1 MEHPLRIDLRKSVSA
16 NAEEYYE
23 DAKKAR
29 QKIIGA
35 RKALEDTQK
44 KIEDLEKKR
53 VVSAAVEEPQAKKA
67 EEKRW
72 FDKFHTFT
80 SSDGFFVV
88 GGKDATTNEILI
100 KKYTESPDLV
110 FHADVHGAPFFV
122 IKNPEKKEVPLSTIK
137 ETAEAAASYSSAWKS
152 GMGSCD
158 VYYVTPTQ
166 VSKTAPSGEYMPK
179 GGFMIS
185 GKKEYMRG
193 MRLMVAIG
201 FILGDTLEIIAGPP
215 SAVESK
221 TKYYAAMT
229 PGNVK
234 SEELAKSLKEAAAKK
249 AVKEDA
255 DIIRK
260 VKPDLIQRLIPGGKG
275 QIVR

>member
-1 MEHPLRIDLRKSVSA
+1 MENKLKIDLRKSVSA

-29 QKIIGA
+29 QKLIGA
-35 RKALEDTQK
+35 KRALEDTQK
-44 KIEDLEKKR
+44 KIADLKEKHEVA
-53 VVSAAVEEPQAKKA
+53 VVQEAPEAKIAA
-67 EEKRW
+67 EKRW
-72 FDKFHTFT
+72 FDKFHSFT

-100 KKYTESPDLV
+100 KKNTEDNDTV

-122 IKNPEKKEVPLSTIK
+122 IKNPEKKEVPLTTIK

-158 VYYVTPTQ
+158 VYYVKPDQ

-193 MRLMVAIG
+193 VRLMIAIG
-201 FILGDTLEIIAGPP
+201 FVVGETIEILAGPL

-221 TKYYAAMT
+221 TKYYAQVT
-229 PGNVK
+229 PGNEK
-234 SEELAKSLKEAAAKK
+234 SGELAKSIKDAAAKK
-249 AVKEDA
+249 AGKEDA
-255 DIIRK
+255 DRIRR
-260 VKPDLIQRLIPGGKG
+260 VKLDLVQRLIPGGKG

>member
-1 MEHPLRIDLRKSVSA
+1 MEHKLKIDLRKSVSA

-23 DAKKAR
+23 EAKKAR
-29 QKIIGA
+29 QKLIGA
-35 RKALEDTQK
+35 NKALGDTQK
-44 KIEDLEKKR
+44 KIADLKEKHE
-53 VVSAAVEEPQAKKA
+53 VSIVNEAPEAKKA
-67 EEKRW
+67 VEKRW
-72 FDKFHTFT
+72 FDKFHSFT

-100 KKYTESPDLV
+100 KKHTEANDLV

-122 IKNPEKKEVPLSTIK
+122 IKNPEKKEVPLSSIK

-158 VYYVTPTQ
+158 VYYVAPDQ

-193 MRLMVAIG
+193 VRLMVSIG
-201 FILGDTLEIIAGPP
+201 FVLGETVEILAGPL
-215 SAVESK
+215 SAVESR
-221 TKYYAAMT
+221 TRYYTSVT

-234 SEELAKSLKEAAAKK
+234 SEELARSIKEAVAKK
-249 AVKEDA
+249 AGGEDA
-255 DIIRK
+255 DRIRR

>member
-1 MEHPLRIDLRKSVSA
+1 MEHSIRIDLRKSVSA
-16 NAEEYYE
+16 NAEQYYE
-23 DAKKAR
+23 DAKRAR
-29 QKIIGA
+29 QKLVGA
-35 RKALEDTQK
+35 KKALEDTEK
-44 KIEDLEKKR
+44 KLEDLKRKR

-72 FDKFHTFT
+72 FDKFHSFT

-100 KKYTESPDLV
+100 KKHTDDPDLV

-137 ETAEAAASYSSAWKS
+137 ETAEAAASFSSAWKS

-158 VYYVTPTQ
+158 VYYVKPGQ

-179 GGFMIS
+179 GGFMIG

-193 MRLMVAIG
+193 MRLMVVIG
-201 FILGDTLEIIAGPP
+201 FIVADKVEIIAGPL

-221 TKYYAAMT
+221 TKYYAAVT
-229 PGNVK
+229 PGDVK
-234 SEELAKSLKEAAAKK
+234 SGELAKSVKEAAAKK
-249 AVKEDA
+249 AGKEDA
-255 DIIRK
+255 DMIRK
-260 VKPDLIQRLIPGGKG
+260 IKPDLIQRLIPGGKG
-275 QIVR
+275 QILR